1 MGDDLLVKDGC
12 MRPIKPMNG
21 RHYTLT
27 ELQTY
32 VGGYVQTLKV
42 GNGKL
47 LVIDEEGKLKGKLPN
62 RIATG
67 WILREGYQDFIVGT
81 ALLIDAEHIQ

>member
-1 MGDDLLVKDGC
+1 

-21 RHYTLT
+21 HHYTLT
-27 ELQTY
+27 ELQSY
-32 VGGYVQTLKV
+32 VGGNIETLRI

-47 LVIDEEGKLKGKLPN
+47 LVIDEEGKLKGRLPN

-67 WILREGYQDFIVGT
+67 WILREGYQDFIAGT